1 MGLKRK
7 VVRSSQ
13 VRILILGVSP
23 NGKAIGFDPTTC
35 RFDSYYPCLREV
47 NKMYV
52 IERYPKD
59 VLEHAIRVSKLASEY
74 GKDYE
79 TLGLLHDIL
88 EDTNTDIEEIPEELR
103 NDLITLTHFAD
114 ETYFKYIERIKKG
127 SERAIK
133 IKLCDIQDHLD
144 NKETLKPSLEKRYLK
159 AKELLLK

>member
-1 MGLKRK
+1 MA
-7 VVRSSQ
+7 STS
-13 VRILILGVSP
+13 
-23 NGKAIGFDPTTC
+23 D
-35 RFDSYYPCLREV
+35 FDSDDTGSNPVIRV
-47 NKMYV
+47 MYM

-59 VLEHAIRVSKLASEY
+59 VLEHAKRVSKLASKY

-103 NDLITLTHFAD
+103 NDLIIITHFAD
-114 ETYFKYIERIKKG
+114 ETYFEYIERIKKG

-159 AKELLLK
+159 AREILTK

>member
-1 MGLKRK
+1 MTLTHIFAGSIPATP
-7 VVRSSQ
+7 V
-13 VRILILGVSP
+13 
-23 NGKAIGFDPTTC
+23 
-35 RFDSYYPCLREV
+35 
-47 NKMYV
+47 MYM

-59 VLEHAIRVSKLASEY
+59 VLEHAKRVAKLTSEY

-88 EDTNTDIEEIPEELR
+88 EDTNTDIEEIPEELQ

-114 ETYFKYIERIKKG
+114 ETYFEYIERIKRAGK
-127 SERAIK
+127 RAIT

-144 NKETLKPSLEKRYLK
+144 NKETLKSSLEKRYLK

>member
-1 MGLKRK
+1 
-7 VVRSSQ
+7 
-13 VRILILGVSP
+13 
-23 NGKAIGFDPTTC
+23 
-35 RFDSYYPCLREV
+35 
-47 NKMYV
+47 MYV

-59 VLEHAIRVSKLASEY
+59 VLEHALRVSKLASKY

-103 NDLITLTHFAD
+103 NDLVTLTRFYG
-114 ETYFKYIERIKKG
+114 ETYFEYIERVKAG
-127 SERAIK
+127 SKRAITV
-133 IKLCDIQDHLD
+133 KLCDIQDHLD

>member
-1 MGLKRK
+1 MKNL
-7 VVRSSQ
+7 
-13 VRILILGVSP
+13 LGVIYNFLRIWC
-23 NGKAIGFDPTTC
+23 NGSTSD
-35 RFDSYYPCLREV
+35 FDSDDIGSTPIVRGLREV

-59 VLEHAIRVSKLASEY
+59 VLEHALRVSKLASKY

-88 EDTNTDIEEIPEELR
+88 EDTDTNIEEIPEDEEFIS
-103 NDLITLTHFAD
+103 DLIALTRFAD
-114 ETYFKYIERIKKG
+114 ETYFEYIERIKRAGK
-127 SERAIK
+127 RAITV
-133 IKLCDIQDHLD
+133 KLCDIQDHLD